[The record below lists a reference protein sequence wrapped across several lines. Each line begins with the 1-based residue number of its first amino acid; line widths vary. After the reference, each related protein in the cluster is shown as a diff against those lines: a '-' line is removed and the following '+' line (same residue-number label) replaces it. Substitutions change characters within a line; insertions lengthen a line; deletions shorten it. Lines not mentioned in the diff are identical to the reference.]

1 MAYTL
6 EGDIAKAHPHTL
18 DKTLTLEDAAA
29 EAKATGEAIQKA
41 KSDAIEH
48 SDSHATNSENPHNV
62 TKRHVGLDKVDNTSD
77 KEKPVSDPQAAA
89 IKKVADKVAEVN
101 REKAETKSGIG
112 VLLASEWSEEAPYT
126 QQIAVDGIL
135 EKDEPFVDIDLSGTE
150 DVLSVIE
157 AWGMV
162 GRCTAIADN
171 TITAYC
177 YQEKPFVDIPLKFK
191 VVR

>member
-6 EGDIAKAHPHTL
+6 DGDIAKAHPHTL

-48 SDSHATNSENPHNV
+48 SNSHAMNSENPHNV

-89 IKKVADKVAEVN
+89 IQKVADTVAEVN
-101 REKAETKSGIG
+101 REKAETKSCSGI
-112 VLLASEWSEEAPYT
+112 LLASEWSEEAPYT
-126 QQIAVDGIL
+126 QEISVEDVL
-135 EKDEPFVDIDLSGTE
+135 EQDEPFVDVDLSE
-150 DVLSVIE
+150 VDDVLSAIE

-162 GRCTAIADN
+162 GRCVASADN
-171 TITAYC
+171 VVTAYC
-177 YQEKPFVDIPLKFK
+177 YQEKPAVDIPLKFK